1 MNGSAITTVGIRHA
15 LQGLNEGIN
24 KTLHGHR
31 ILYCLSEKVEETC
44 ALEVILPV
52 SLLLLG
58 MLAFQAGLMLLI
70 CLRAPE
76 PLLVTVGDA
85 IASLIERND
94 TVLSPNQVPARYNSS
109 RGPNDASID
118 VTEHAIVRNLR
129 RRYWLQAASAPKWI
143 VTISMTWILLWISIW
158 FLHSTV
164 RKLQS
169 SSNHSVAQTFNT
181 VGLGSI
187 NARTLLS
194 TKFSRYGPNNIMINS
209 LLANVPQLILSCLY
223 FLYNSLF
230 TSVLLCDEWYRF
242 CHTKKG
248 LRVSNPQ
255 GSQRSSYFLQLPF
268 KYAIPLFCLFTLLQY
283 FLSQSFF
290 LARVLVTDIYGFQR
304 HERNVTTV
312 GYSPW
317 AILIS
322 IVLGLILAVSTML
335 VGLRTYP
342 SGMPFVGSCSAAI
355 AAACCAQ
362 NQDRAISDGITNHD
376 TVLPWPISHHS
387 SQGLLSLKP
396 LRWGAVKGENGI
408 VLHHGFVA
416 E

>member
-1 MNGSAITTVGIRHA
+1 
-15 LQGLNEGIN
+15 
-24 KTLHGHR
+24 
-31 ILYCLSEKVEETC
+31 
-44 ALEVILPV
+44 
-52 SLLLLG
+52 
-58 MLAFQAGLMLLI
+58 MLLI

-76 PLLVTVGDA
+76 PLLVTIGDA
-85 IASLIERND
+85 IASFLERDD
-94 TVLSPNQVPARYNSS
+94 TTLSLDRMPARYDSP
-109 RGPNDASID
+109 RGLNDASVE
-118 VTEHAIVRNLR
+118 VTEHAIVINPR
-129 RRYWLQAASAPKWI
+129 RRYWSQAASGPKWI
-143 VTISMTWILLWISIW
+143 VTISMTWVSLWISIW

-164 RKLQS
+164 RQLQS
-169 SSNHSVAQTFNT
+169 SSNHSIAQTFNA
-181 VGLGSI
+181 VGMGSI

-194 TKFSRYGPNNIMINS
+194 TKFSKSGPNNIMINS

-230 TSVLLCDEWYRF
+230 TSMLLCNEWSRF
-242 CHTKKG
+242 CHAKKG

-283 FLSQSFF
+283 LFSQSFF

-304 HERNVTTV
+304 PERNVTTV

-355 AAACCAQ
+355 AAACCAH
-362 NQDRAISDGITNHD
+362 NQDRAISDNITNHD
-376 TVLPWPISHHS
+376 TVLPCSTGHHS
-387 SQGLLSLKP
+387 SRSPLSLKP
-396 LRWGAVKGENGI
+396 LRWGAVKDENGR
-408 VLHHGFVA
+408 VLYHGFIA